1 MSAEPEH
8 DYVKLI
14 GLKIKSFNRIEVAEM
29 RFSGDGLV
37 ALSGRNGHGKSSAL
51 DALAWA
57 FGGPRAVPAT
67 TSPIRH
73 GAKSADVVVETSTFR
88 LERRQT
94 ASGNRFAMTG
104 KDGSDIKSSQAALDA
119 MYSALTFD
127 PLAFARMRP
136 AEQRAALISALGLE
150 DELAAIEAER
160 KRAFDER
167 TIAGRQLK
175 AARVQFEALP
185 TPDPFTPAEEVSAA
199 ELVTQIREA
208 QALAEKR
215 AEWDR
220 DVDLCRMKVTMARQ
234 AMTKLRAE
242 LAELEENVP
251 GLEADVDNS
260 STARDAITVPDVDA
274 LQKQL
279 DTIEQTNRD
288 ARAAKAWRERRAE
301 LETVE
306 REHQALDAAVEGFET
321 ARKRLIAGAR
331 LPVDGLEIHE
341 DGLSLSGVPLGQAS
355 TAETIRL
362 GCAVAVAQDPQL
374 RVLRIAEGSL
384 LDADT
389 RAAIDEMAR
398 EHGFLILAEMVANSP
413 SGEPGEIWIEDGA
426 TASV

>member
-1 MSAEPEH
+1 MSTTKQKNEPEPVRLLGISIH
-8 DYVKLI
+8 DFK
-14 GLKIKSFNRIEVAEM
+14 RIHVAEM
-29 RFSGDGLV
+29 RFEGDGLV
-37 ALSGRNGHGKSSAL
+37 PITGRNGEGKSSAL

-67 TSPIRH
+67 TSPIRY

-104 KDGSDIKSSQAALDA
+104 KDGTDIKSSQAALDA

-127 PLAFARMRP
+127 PLAFARMKP

-150 DELAAIEAER
+150 DELAAIEVER

-175 AARVQFEALP
+175 ASRVQFDALP
-185 TPDPFTPAEEVSAA
+185 TPDPFTPAEEVSAGELVAAIGLAREAHDAKGRIERQIDEDERQVQSWRGQIAAIEASIA
-199 ELVTQIREA
+199 ELGERLSQSRAALTELP
-208 QALAEKR
+208 QAPDLAAIQKR
-215 AEWDR
+215 
-220 DVDLCRMKVTMARQ
+220 
-234 AMTKLRAE
+234 
-242 LAELEENVP
+242 
-251 GLEADVDNS
+251 
-260 STARDAITVPDVDA
+260 
-274 LQKQL
+274 L

-301 LETVE
+301 LETAE
-306 REHQALDAAVEGFET
+306 QEHKALDAAVEGFDA
-321 ARKRLIAGAR
+321 ARKQLIAGAR

-341 DGLSLSGVPLGQAS
+341 DGLSLGGVPLGQAS

-362 GCAVAVAQDPQL
+362 GCAVAVAQSPQL

-384 LDADT
+384 LDSET
-389 RAAIDEMAR
+389 RAAIDELAR
-398 EHGFLILAEMVANSP
+398 RHGYLVLVEMVADEP
-413 SGEPGEIWIEDGA
+413 SGADGEVWIEDGS
-426 TASV
+426 TQP